1 MNRKST
7 FRQLIPAMLLFA
19 AMAIGSS
26 AMAQTFSIQT
36 SHDGNTKIT
45 TFTIT
50 RTGSSLPA
58 QTINFRTVNLSAY
71 AGEHYKARIGTRTF
85 AANQTTDTVK
95 VREKAAA
102 DVALRYRYQGD
113 TYRNYRFEVLD
124 VNGFELA
131 HNDRTIT
138 YGNTYKHTNT
148 YVNSSITDLLYFNNG
163 SITSGE
169 GNKYLDVA
177 YDPSSNSSHVMSDGY
192 IKIDDG
198 YDYDDHTLCNISTS
212 SLYGN
217 YDGLRSYLSALG
229 YQMYAT
235 LYFTEKEEDDGY
247 QYIQILADNSSTKD
261 GKDPDGGVND
271 PSRSIYK
278 ACFELSKG
286 TGSNPGTVTTD
297 HYQVFPHR
305 YDCHSRSDCSQSAT
319 HTEFEYADSY
329 LYAQKYNQTST
340 FNAPNSG
347 SLVFLP
353 TVNTINVR
361 FDANGK
367 DDDTWYLKNLK
378 ARLAFV
384 DANKPTLLSNVAN
397 SIVVSNGPHIN
408 GNTFYIT
415 VSFNEI
421 VHISGAYK
429 KLYTTWGDVTYLSGD
444 YTNVITFKGTINA
457 SAGTT
462 LAITGMYN
470 CLFQDL
476 AGNYDAFNENSFNK
490 TFTGVTCTATY
501 TLAATNTSFAGLANE
516 YVVNTT
522 AIEPHPTVYFY
533 KGEMNNY
540 NRVKLT
546 ETTNYTLSWA
556 NNTAAGNGTVTTT
569 GAGSYTG
576 AVSTTFPIRWSSY
589 TFQFHG
595 NGSIGIPTTG
605 SMNDQVFDYGVAQ
618 NLTANAF
625 SREGFTFAGWNTQP
639 DGSGQSYSD
648 GQEIIGLTTEDGAVI
663 DLYAQWTIIPWTGS
677 GDSEEDPYVIMYPSQ
692 LDLLASNV
700 NGGNE
705 YNNKFFKLGAD
716 ITYSYEGLGAN
727 ESNYT
732 TIGTGSYAFHG
743 TFDGNNKTISGIRIY
758 TTYDN
763 QGVFRYIGSN
773 GTVKNVIL
781 ANSILKGNANVGGIA
796 GRNNGILTNCRIE
809 GSVEILPINLN
820 NSHYHGGITGENIGT
835 VSGCISAAIVDRDGM
850 PNVHYYG
857 GIVGENSSTGT
868 VKDCLYTG
876 STVDANNYYGAIAG
890 INKGILTNNY
900 YTTEGIWGVGVGQT
914 NPSGNDCDGA
924 RRARVITLDEN
935 IVLVG
940 DQTAYSLSGL
950 TAIGNTALSYND
962 GNTTTLYSGA
972 TQNVK
977 LRYIG
982 VPALGYGCTGYTAT
996 NNATVNGN
1004 TLTMPDNNVSV
1015 SAIVSDVWGVT
1026 NTPAADG
1033 TEAHPYIITNT
1044 TGLDL
1049 LAKNV
1054 NGIDGYTSNS
1064 FNGTHFK
1071 LGADITYSYEG
1082 LGANESNYTAI
1093 GLNKYF
1099 CGNFDGNNKTI
1110 SGIRIHTDTRYQGIF
1125 GEVSHGTVKNV
1136 ILANSIIVGAQNVG
1150 GIIGETNHC
1159 TVTNCRVENDVTI
1172 RLCKN
1177 GVSYHGGIVGQ
1188 QSYGTISGCVCAAT
1202 LTDGI
1207 GSNFGGIAGNTYQ
1220 GTIKDC
1226 IFIGTIYNGGG
1237 RGSIVG
1243 TNNGGMLTNNYYT
1256 SSIGGVNQSDCNG
1269 ARRARVI
1276 TLGENIALAGNQTV
1290 YSLSGLTA
1298 YGTTAL
1304 SYNNGTTTTI
1314 YSGATQNVAL
1324 SYTGTI
1330 NTGYNLS
1337 YTYDDGS
1344 VHAISGNI
1352 LEMPASDVTVS
1363 SVFTDVWGV
1372 TNTPPADGSSS
1383 NPYMI
1388 TSTAGLDLLAKNVNG
1403 THGYTANDFNNK
1415 HFKLGDDIEY
1425 SYEGLGEN
1433 ESNYTAIGYYEGG
1446 NDKYFRG
1453 TFDGDNKTIS
1463 GIRIYT
1469 ITDCQGIFGYVNSG
1483 NVKNVVLSNSI
1494 ITGGAKVGGIIGFSF
1509 GGTVTNCRVESSVT
1523 INAVNDAQ
1531 FYHGGIVGQK
1541 AIGTI
1546 SGCISAATVSDNG
1559 KSSCRYYGGIVGSN
1573 QGNLKDCLYTG
1584 STVTASSYYGS
1595 IAGDNSS
1602 GYTFANNYYTAIDLG
1617 GVQGS
1622 DCDGARRARVITFGE
1637 NLVLEG
1643 NQTAYN
1649 VSGLTAMGTTVLSYN
1664 DGNATTIY
1672 SGETQTVSF
1681 TYTGTVPEGYLLT
1694 VKYNDGSDHFLTPT
1708 AGVYSFTM
1716 PEANV
1721 SVSYS
1726 FTPDIATYW
1735 HADADHDGTS
1745 EARAYIITTTIGLN
1759 MLAREVNTHYGY
1771 GGYFKLGADI
1781 EYDPNDLDANG
1792 ENYTAIGCS
1801 YNSSTRAF
1809 EGTFD
1814 GCGHTVSGIR
1824 INRTGDHYETDCH
1837 QGLFGYVYDCTIK
1850 NVTLSDADITGHEAV
1865 GGIVGICSNSIIENC
1880 HVTSNVALHAVQN
1893 GASGFG
1899 GIVGLFLYSQ
1909 NQLYRIDGCTSA
1921 VTLTVA
1927 DGLTGCMDFGGIA
1940 GSIDVSMQNCR
1951 VIGATIPTL
1960 HHTDQYYD
1968 VDVSGAIAGRC
1979 NNNLSY
1985 NYYNGVTIG
1994 GATTGIGVGYDGNSY
2009 PRHDITEND
2018 GAVNGYAITIGEHI
2032 TATSDAG
2039 LTYSGS
2045 GYCAVGATITLSAEG
2060 YDAVFTV
2067 KNAQDDD
2074 VPLTGGDTFVMPASD
2089 VTVTATLTVTPMAGS
2104 GTEDDPYII
2113 LYRTQMHRLVGTH
2126 IQSGTYYKLGRDIT
2140 YSYEGLGE
2148 TDSNYSPI
2156 TVNTGGHFDGDGHII
2171 RGIRIYTDN
2180 NYIGLFDINRG
2191 TVKNVT
2197 LSDAVITGRD
2207 YVGGIVGS
2215 SESNSVIENCH
2226 VTSTVKIKA
2235 VEAGSD
2241 YFGGIAGIID
2251 NAVVDNCTSA
2261 VSITADGY
2269 QGCTCFGGI
2278 VGYNGC
2284 GTVYGCIAI
2293 WVAINGSESSD
2304 NFGGIVGKNY
2314 NYQCASVPII
2324 ENCIAINCA
2333 INGDGSYSGVI
2344 TGDREALLSHN
2355 YYRECIVNGHN
2366 EYIGTNEGD
2375 INNMSYSSVDYID
2388 CAVPFNGHYLNA
2400 FSVLWNNGTGTEEQP
2415 YIIRNCA
2422 QLDAVA
2428 QLAHSLNTY
2437 FPGTY
2442 YLELGTDIRYDNMCT
2457 NNYTPIGDDNMSS
2470 FRGVFDGK
2478 GHVISGIRKNTP
2490 SYNPEQ
2496 YGLFEYLYGTVKN
2509 VILEDVQF
2517 KINENYVGCVV
2528 GFNNGRVE
2536 NCLVIDCAING
2547 DTPHF
2552 IVGYNSGSG
2561 DIINSYYYNCTN
2573 DVGANQSD
2581 CCAVRGDATTNVGS
2595 DDNEHC
2601 IVYNNVVYAPY
2612 DETIDINLSYNGEVP
2627 TGYAPVFV
2635 PKDNYNT
2642 ALSGTSNPY
2651 TLSLNYTDVTIAA
2664 LLGKADVHYL
2674 DEDGVEQICPAA
2686 LEIVSDNGDSN
2697 VHYYGGWYVVNGYTQ
2712 VSHDIEFH
2720 GNAHLIISDGACIS
2734 ANGIISPNSL
2744 TIYEQSDNYNIRG
2757 VCEAP
2762 LNSTDITI
2770 NGCVIYRSIAAFLG
2784 DLVINSGIVMSN
2796 SISAQ
2801 NITLG
2806 WRSTNDL
2813 ITVNSYS
2820 YTGTL
2825 QIKEGQ
2831 IFSNGPKLVFGTIT
2845 DLNDVQNHPLVPFP
2859 KNVAYIDKDG
2869 ETQYCTDFTV
2879 IESGTS
2885 QLYDSNLGGRWYI
2898 VYHNTQLDEIAFDGG
2913 DIHIILMDGSSLNLN
2928 MNYHPNSTY
2937 THGLTVNDGTLYIYG
2952 QTNGTGCIY
2961 GQRITN
2967 NHDINV
2973 YGGRLNV
2980 AQTMRASSQNI
2991 TFKSGVMNIGSV
3003 TARTVFLGWL
3013 RDTDRVTVDDYSVD
3027 YMYITN
3033 GKAFHDDDDHY
3044 YYGTLTRQQIED
3056 IEGKTLIPFTDYD
3069 QHFAITYHANG
3080 GTLPSGYPTY
3090 YTFNT
3095 TVELPVPTRE
3105 GYAFIGWFDND
3116 LFDGTGLVEI
3126 VAGSSAGDINL
3137 YALWGPESTK
3147 VRYVDENFNTIIT
3160 TAKVL
3165 YGGVNGTYPGGVYTI
3180 LDYRVIYKNLSFT
3193 GNTTLILP
3201 DSKIFGVADVNNI
3214 GNSGEVLSVDGDLT
3228 IYGQEDGH
3236 GYMAAVDV
3244 VTTGDVIINGGA
3256 IEVLSS
3262 INANNGNGTISL
3274 NWTGL
3279 DNEITVHDY
3288 NGHVIAERQFVIDKY
3303 VNSSSIVY
3311 TGTVAGDII
3320 SDRTLHPYNTT
3331 MAVSYLDENNEIHDV
3346 NATVLWGDET
3356 NLGGGVYSFMN
3367 DVTFDHG
3374 ISFDHDATII
3384 IPDGVKVTFNNY
3396 NGTAITVGGKLSV
3409 YGQLDQNGQFTIH
3422 SNTCCIDATGD
3433 VTLCNMVIGM
3443 VCNSTAIHSQGN
3455 VLIVGYSII
3464 NGISANNITLGYH
3477 LRQGSINSTT
3487 YTGTVKIR
3495 DGQSFY
3501 YTDGENEYTVS
3512 GTLSAEEVAA
3522 ISNRFIYPDCDPVSI
3537 DVEGYGDGDGKWMFI
3552 ASPVAG
3558 SILAEDVNGLI
3569 GHQIWYDQYDFDLYR
3584 LNPSTAM
3591 WENFHQHDSNLNP
3604 FVFENGKGY
3613 LYANMN
3619 NATLDFYGAYNMR
3632 NTQDVALEQG
3642 WNLVGNPFTT
3652 PAYINRS
3659 YYKMNAEGTDI
3670 EAVNDFSNNS
3680 IPACIGVVVRATGDN
3695 ETVTFTKAV
3704 PSAQA
3709 HDNGSL
3715 QMTLTKSGM
3724 RGEEMHD
3731 KAIVSFNAGTE
3742 LGKYIFNEGHAK
3754 LYIPQAGAD
3763 YAIAYSDRRG
3773 EMPLNFKAKEL
3784 GTYTIT
3790 LETDER
3796 ASLQG
3801 VHLIDILAC
3810 EDIDLSENPTYTFIG
3825 SPADRQARFIIR
3837 FNGSDNSGNSNFAY
3851 QNGDNLVI
3859 TGEGT
3864 LQVFDV
3870 MGRMV
3875 MSQRV
3880 NGVQT
3885 IEKPSQTGVY
3895 ILKLKG
3901 KTQKIV
3907 VR

>member
-1 MNRKST
+1 MTKINQ
-7 FRQLIPAMLLFA
+7 FRQVFA
-19 AMAIGSS
+19 ALMFILALAIGQNAWAQVSFDIQASYNSS
-26 AMAQTFSIQT
+26 
-36 SHDGNTKIT
+36 TKKT

-50 RTGSSLPA
+50 RSGSSLPS
-58 QTINFRTVNLSAY
+58 QTIKFRTVNLSAY
-71 AGEHYKARIGTRTF
+71 AGQHYTAVNGDFTF
-85 AANQTTDTVK
+85 AANATSTTVEVSEGMASTDAYKYQTSTE
-95 VREKAAA
+95 RS
-102 DVALRYRYQGD
+102 
-113 TYRNYRFEVLD
+113 YRFEVLD
-124 VNGFELA
+124 VNGFQLA
-131 HNDRTIT
+131 YYDRTMT
-138 YGNTYKHTNT
+138 YGLTQFSNAK
-148 YVNSSITDLLYFNNG
+148 VSKEITDLVYFNG
-163 SITSGE
+163 TSYASGL
-169 GNKYLDVA
+169 NSSKYLDVSFTP
-177 YDPSSNSSHVMSDGY
+177 PSGWVETSGTLSGY
-192 IKIDDG
+192 VLIDDS
-198 YDYDDHTLCNISTS
+198 YDYANKPAQVSTS
-212 SLYGN
+212 SLINSTGATA
-217 YDGLRSYLSALG
+217 SYLKSIG
-229 YQMYAT
+229 YEIYAT
-235 LYFTEKEEDDGY
+235 VCFTEKERDDGY
-247 QYIQILADNSSTKD
+247 QYVQIVAGDASHAYDGADPNKGVNNPDNSVYKVCYELAD
-261 GKDPDGGVND
+261 
-271 PSRSIYK
+271 
-278 ACFELSKG
+278 
-286 TGSNPGTVTTD
+286 GSNSEGKTF
-297 HYQVFPHR
+297 FPHR
-305 YDCHSRSDCSQSAT
+305 YNCTTRTTPTGCDQSSSY
-319 HTEFEYADSY
+319 TEFY
-329 LYAQKYNQTST
+329 LASGRLWQQKYRTG
-340 FNAPNSG
+340 FDAANSG
-347 SLVFLP
+347 SIR
-353 TVNTINVR
+353 VNPDVSNITTR
-361 FDANGK
+361 FDAGGDN
-367 DDDTWYLKNLK
+367 DDTWGYKDF
-378 ARLAFV
+378 FV
-384 DANKPTLLSNVAN
+384 RMALCDATKPKLLDN
-397 SIVVSNGPHIN
+397 STAGISVSAGPYVN
-408 GNTFYIT
+408 GNTFYISVPFT
-415 VSFNEI
+415 EI

-429 KLYTTWGDVTYLSGD
+429 KLNTTWGDVEYVAGD
-444 YTNVITFKGTINA
+444 YTNVITYKGTINA

-462 LAITGMYN
+462 LAITGIEN
-470 CLFQDL
+470 SLFNDL
-476 AGNYDAFNENSFNK
+476 SLNYYQGNNSSFNK

-516 YVVNTT
+516 YVVSNT
-522 AIEPHPTVYFY
+522 AIEPHPTLYFY
-533 KGEMNNY
+533 KGVMNNY
-540 NRVKLT
+540 NRVQLT
-546 ETTNYTLSWA
+546 ETTNYTLAWA
-556 NNTAAGNGTVTTT
+556 NNTAAGTGTVTAT
-569 GAGSYTG
+569 GAGSYNG
-576 AVSTTFPIRWSSY
+576 SVSTTFPIRWSTY
-589 TFQFHG
+589 TFHFHG

-605 SMNDQVFDYGVAQ
+605 SMSNQVFEYGVAQ

-663 DLYAQWTIIPWTGS
+663 DLYAQWDVIPWTGS
-677 GDSEEDPYVIMYPSQ
+677 GDSEEDPYVIIYPSQ
-692 LDLLASNV
+692 FDLLASNV
-700 NGGNE
+700 SGGNTYE
-705 YNNKFFKLGAD
+705 GKYFKLGDD
-716 ITYSYEGLGAN
+716 ITYNYEGLGAN

-732 TIGTGSYAFHG
+732 PIGTGGYAFHG

-773 GTVKNVIL
+773 GTVKNVVL
-781 ANSILKGNANVGGIA
+781 ANSIFKAKVYVGGIA
-796 GRNNGILTNCRIE
+796 SRNAGILTNCRVE
-809 GSVEILPINLN
+809 GTVEILPIDGL
-820 NSHYHGGITGENIGT
+820 SLYHGGIAGENSGT
-835 VSGCISAAIVDRDGM
+835 VSGCISAAVVVKNGM

-876 STVDANNYYGAIAG
+876 STVDANDYYGAIAG

-940 DQTAYSLSGL
+940 GQTEYSLSGL
-950 TAIGNTALSYND
+950 TAIGTKALSYND
-962 GNTTTLYSGA
+962 GTTTTLYSGA

-977 LRYIG
+977 LRYNG
-982 VPALGYGCTGYTAT
+982 VLDLGYGCTGFTAT

-1015 SAIVSDVWGVT
+1015 SAIISDVWGVT

-1033 TEAHPYIITNT
+1033 TEAHPYVITNT

-1054 NGIDGYTSNS
+1054 NGTDGYTANN
-1064 FNGTHFK
+1064 FYNKHFK
-1071 LGADITYSYEG
+1071 LGDDITYSYEG
-1082 LGANESNYTAI
+1082 LGENESNYTAI
-1093 GLNKYF
+1093 GNSSYIF
-1099 CGNFDGNNKTI
+1099 SGIFDGNNKTI
-1110 SGIRIHTDTRYQGIF
+1110 SGIRIYTTSDNQGLF
-1125 GEVSHGTVKNV
+1125 GKVNNCTIKNV
-1136 ILANSIIVGAQNVG
+1136 ILANSIITGKLMVGSVVG
-1150 GIIGETNHC
+1150 ESHSSS
-1159 TVTNCRVENDVTI
+1159 VTNCYVNSDVTI
-1172 RLCKN
+1172 KAGKN
-1177 GVSYHGGIVGQ
+1177 NSASYGGIVGYL
-1188 QSYGTISGCVCAAT
+1188 SSSTISGCISAAEVTDNGYSSCHTYGGIVGLVSWNSGSTVKDCLYIGTTVTASNHVGAIVGRIDNNNHT
-1202 LTDGI
+1202 LT
-1207 GSNFGGIAGNTYQ
+1207 
-1220 GTIKDC
+1220 
-1226 IFIGTIYNGGG
+1226 
-1237 RGSIVG
+1237 
-1243 TNNGGMLTNNYYT
+1243 LTNNYYT
-1256 SSIGGVNQSDCNG
+1256 SDDFGGVSGNDIDG

-1276 TLGENIALAGNQTV
+1276 TLDEDIALAGDQTA

-1304 SYNNGTTTTI
+1304 SYNNGSTIAI

-1330 NTGYNLS
+1330 NTGYNLAYS
-1337 YTYDDGS
+1337 YDDGS
-1344 VHAISGNI
+1344 IHAISDNSF
-1352 LEMPASDVTVS
+1352 EMPASDVTVS
-1363 SVFTDVWGV
+1363 ATLTDVWGI
-1372 TNTPPADGSSS
+1372 ADGANGSEEH
-1383 NPYMI
+1383 PYNI
-1388 TSTAGLDLLAKNVNG
+1388 TTTTGLDLLAKNVNG
-1403 THGYTANDFNNK
+1403 TDSYTANSFQNK
-1415 HFKLGDDIEY
+1415 FFKLGDDITY
-1425 SYEGLGEN
+1425 STTGLGEN
-1433 ESNYTAIGYYEGG
+1433 ESNYTPIGGCYINYSYKTFCG
-1446 NDKYFRG
+1446 N
-1453 TFDGDNKTIS
+1453 FDGNNKTIS
-1463 GIRIYT
+1463 GIRIH
-1469 ITDCQGIFGYVNSG
+1469 TDNSCQGLFGDVINAT
-1483 NVKNVVLSNSI
+1483 VKNVILANSI
-1494 ITGGAKVGGIIGFSF
+1494 IVGGYYVGGIVGENDNS
-1509 GGTVTNCRVESSVT
+1509 TVINCRVENDVTIGLSQNSVT
-1523 INAVNDAQ
+1523 D
-1531 FYHGGIVGQK
+1531 HGGVVGHHTS
-1541 AIGTI
+1541 GTI
-1546 SGCISAATVSDNG
+1546 SGCVSAATITNG
-1559 KSSCRYYGGIVGSN
+1559 DATCLGGIVGSCN
-1573 QGNLKDCLYTG
+1573 DGTIKDCIFIGTI
-1584 STVTASSYYGS
+1584 SSGERRGS
-1595 IAGDNSS
+1595 IAGFNNFV
-1602 GYTFANNYYTAIDLG
+1602 TLTNNYYTSDGPG
-1617 GVQGS
+1617 GMNGS
-1622 DCDGARRARVITFGE
+1622 DSDGARRARVITLGE
-1637 NLVLEG
+1637 DLALEG
-1643 NQTAYN
+1643 DQTAYN
-1649 VSGLTAMGTTVLSYN
+1649 VSGLTAFGTTALSYN
-1664 DGNATTIY
+1664 NGNATTIY
-1672 SGETQTVSF
+1672 SGATQPVPF
-1681 TYTGTVPEGYLLT
+1681 TYTSTVPEGYLLT
-1694 VKYNDGSDHFLTPT
+1694 VKYNDGSDHVLTPT

-1716 PEANV
+1716 PAANV

-1771 GGYFKLGADI
+1771 DGYFKLGNDI

-1792 ENYTAIGCS
+1792 ENYTAIGCT
-1801 YNSSTRAF
+1801 YNSNNIAF
-1809 EGTFD
+1809 GGTFD

-1824 INRTGDHYETDCH
+1824 INKTGDNHETDCD
-1837 QGLFGYVYDCTIK
+1837 QGLFGNVYECTIK
-1850 NVTLSDADITGHEAV
+1850 NVTLSNADITGYVNV
-1865 GGIVGICSNSIIENC
+1865 GGIVGVCSHSIVENC
-1880 HVTSNVALHAVQN
+1880 HVTSSVALHAVQN
-1893 GASGFG
+1893 GADSFG
-1899 GIVGLFLYSQ
+1899 GIVGLYLISP
-1909 NQLYRIDGCTSA
+1909 NELCRIDGCTSA

-1927 DGLTGCMDFGGIA
+1927 DGLTGCSHFGGIA
-1940 GSIDVSMQNCR
+1940 GNMGGPMLNCR
-1951 VIGATIPTL
+1951 VIGATIPSL
-1960 HHTDQYYD
+1960 HITDQYND
-1968 VDVSGAIAGRC
+1968 FDASGAIAGC
-1979 NNNLSY
+1979 YDNTLSH

-1994 GATTGIGVGYDGNSY
+1994 GVTTGIGIGYEGNSY
-2009 PRHDITEND
+2009 TRHDITEND
-2018 GAVNGYAITIGEHI
+2018 GAVNGYALTIGEHI

-2039 LTYSGS
+2039 LTYNGS
-2045 GYCAVGATITLSAEG
+2045 SYCPVGATITLSAEG
-2060 YDAVFTV
+2060 YDAVYTV

-2074 VPLTGGDTFVMPASD
+2074 VPLTGGDTFVMPESD
-2089 VTVTATLTVTPMAGS
+2089 VTVTAILTVTPMAGS
-2104 GTEDDPYII
+2104 GTENDPYII
-2113 LYRTQMHRLVGTH
+2113 LYRTQMHQLVGTQ

-2140 YSYEGLGE
+2140 YSYEGFGE

-2180 NYIGLFDINRG
+2180 NYVGLFDINRG
-2191 TVKNVT
+2191 IVKNVT
-2197 LSDAVITGRD
+2197 LSDAVITGKD

-2241 YFGGIAGIID
+2241 YLGGIAGIID

-2284 GTVYGCIAI
+2284 GTVNGCIAI
-2293 WVAINGSESSD
+2293 GVAINGSESSD

-2314 NYQCASVPII
+2314 NHQCASVPII

-2333 INGDGSYSGVI
+2333 INDDGTYSGVI

-2400 FSVLWNNGTGTEEQP
+2400 FSVLWNFGEGTLEYP
-2415 YIIRNCA
+2415 YVITNCA

-2428 QLAHSLNTY
+2428 QLANSLNTY

-2442 YLELGTDIRYDNMCT
+2442 YLELGADIRYDNMST
-2457 NNYTPIGDDNMSS
+2457 NNYTPIGDDSMSS

-2573 DVGANQSD
+2573 DESANQSD

-2601 IVYNNVVYAPY
+2601 IVYNNVVYAPSNASVNL
-2612 DETIDINLSYNGEVP
+2612 NLSYNGEVP
-2627 TGYAPVFV
+2627 AGYAPYFF
-2635 PKDNYNT
+2635 PKDDDT
-2642 ALSGTSNPY
+2642 AVLSGTSNPY
-2651 TLSLNYTDVTIAA
+2651 TLTIEDTDVIITAI
-2664 LLGKADVHYL
+2664 LIDVSYI
-2674 DEDGVEQICPAA
+2674 DE
-2686 LEIVSDNGDSN
+2686 NGD
-2697 VHYYGGWYVVNGYTQ
+2697 
-2712 VSHDIEFH
+2712 
-2720 GNAHLIISDGACIS
+2720 
-2734 ANGIISPNSL
+2734 
-2744 TIYEQSDNYNIRG
+2744 
-2757 VCEAP
+2757 
-2762 LNSTDITI
+2762 
-2770 NGCVIYRSIAAFLG
+2770 
-2784 DLVINSGIVMSN
+2784 
-2796 SISAQ
+2796 
-2801 NITLG
+2801 
-2806 WRSTNDL
+2806 
-2813 ITVNSYS
+2813 
-2820 YTGTL
+2820 
-2825 QIKEGQ
+2825 
-2831 IFSNGPKLVFGTIT
+2831 
-2845 DLNDVQNHPLVPFP
+2845 
-2859 KNVAYIDKDG
+2859 
-2869 ETQYCTDFTV
+2869 TQYCTEFTV
-2879 IESGTS
+2879 IDGKTQSYPT
-2885 QLYDSNLGGRWYI
+2885 NLGGRWYI
-2898 VYHNTQLDEIAFDGG
+2898 VYNSVELNEIAFDNG

-2928 MNYHPNSTY
+2928 MNYQPNSQY
-2937 THGLTVNDGTLYIYG
+2937 THSLTVNDGTLYIYG

-3044 YYGTLTRQQIED
+3044 YYGTLNRQQIED

-3090 YTFNT
+3090 YTFGT

-3116 LFDGTGLVEI
+3116 LFDGTSLVEI
-3126 VAGSSAGDINL
+3126 VAGSTAGDIDL
-3137 YALWGPESTK
+3137 YALWGPEYTK

-3288 NGHVIAERQFVIDKY
+3288 NGHVIAERQFVIDQY

-3311 TGTVAGDII
+3311 TGTVDIDAI

-3331 MAVSYLDENNEIHDV
+3331 MAVSYLDENNEIHAV

-3384 IPDGVKVTFNNY
+3384 IPDGIDVNFRTANSGMITGTGINVTGN
-3396 NGTAITVGGKLSV
+3396 LSV

-3464 NGISANNITLGYH
+3464 KGISANNITLGYH

-3501 YTDGENEYTVS
+3501 YTDGENEYTIS
-3512 GTLSAEEVAA
+3512 GTLSDEEVAA

-3537 DVEGYGDGDGKWMFI
+3537 DVEGYGSGDGKWMFI

-3558 SILAEDVNGLI
+3558 SILADDVNGLI

-3591 WENFHQHDSNLNP
+3591 WENFHMHDSNLNP
-3604 FVFENGKGY
+3604 FMFENGKGY

-3619 NATLDFYGAYNMR
+3619 DATLDFYGAYNMK

-3652 PAYINRS
+3652 SAYIDRS
-3659 YYKMNAEGTDI
+3659 YYKMNAAGTDI
-3670 EAVNDFSNNS
+3670 EVVENANHDNS
-3680 IPACIGVVVRATGDN
+3680 IPVCIGVVVRATGDN
-3695 ETVTFTKAV
+3695 EKVTFTKEA
-3704 PSAQA
+3704 PTQQA

-3715 QMTLTKSGM
+3715 QMTLKKSEM
-3724 RGEEMHD
+3724 RGDEMHD

-3754 LYIPQAGAD
+3754 LYIPQDGKD
-3763 YAIAYSDRRG
+3763 YAIAYSNRRG
-3773 EMPLNFKAKEL
+3773 EMPLHFKANET
-3784 GTYTIT
+3784 GVYTISFDGDM
-3790 LETDER
+3790 E
-3796 ASLQG
+3796 G
-3801 VHLIDILAC
+3801 VKVIDKVKEEI
-3810 EDIDLSENPTYTFIG
+3810 IDLGADNEYTFMG
-3825 SPADRQARFIIR
+3825 SPADRRDRFMLV
-3837 FNGSDNSGNSNFAY
+3837 FGTATGSGSDIFAY
-3851 QNGDNLVI
+3851 QDGTDIIVS
-3859 TGEGT
+3859 GEGQ

-3875 MSQRV
+3875 MTKYV
-3880 NGVQT
+3880 NGVET
-3885 IEKPSQTGVY
+3885 CHGASLQTGVY
-3895 ILKLKG
+3895 IFKLNEKS
-3901 KTQKIV
+3901 QKIV
-3907 VR
+3907 IR

>member
-1 MNRKST
+1 MTKINQ
-7 FRQLIPAMLLFA
+7 FRQVFA
-19 AMAIGSS
+19 ALMFILALAIGQNAWAQVSFDIQASYNSS
-26 AMAQTFSIQT
+26 
-36 SHDGNTKIT
+36 TKKT

-50 RTGSSLPA
+50 RSGSSLPS
-58 QTINFRTVNLSAY
+58 QTIKFRTVNLSAY
-71 AGEHYKARIGTRTF
+71 AGQHYTAVNGDFTF
-85 AANQTTDTVK
+85 AANATSTTVEVSEGMASTDAYKYQTNTE
-95 VREKAAA
+95 RS
-102 DVALRYRYQGD
+102 
-113 TYRNYRFEVLD
+113 YRFEVLD
-124 VNGFELA
+124 VNGFQLA
-131 HNDRTIT
+131 YYDRTMT
-138 YGNTYKHTNT
+138 YGLTQFSNAK
-148 YVNSSITDLLYFNNG
+148 VSKEITDLVYFNG
-163 SITSGE
+163 TSYASGL
-169 GNKYLDVA
+169 NSSKYLDVSFTP
-177 YDPSSNSSHVMSDGY
+177 PSGWVESNDDHNLKGY
-192 IKIDDG
+192 VLIDDS
-198 YDYDDHTLCNISTS
+198 YDYANKPAQVSTS
-212 SLYGN
+212 SLINSTGATA
-217 YDGLRSYLSALG
+217 SYLKSIG
-229 YQMYAT
+229 YEIYAT
-235 LYFTEKEEDDGY
+235 VCFTEKERDDGY
-247 QYIQILADNSSTKD
+247 QYVQIVAGDSSHSYDGADPNGQVNNPDNSVYKVCYELAD
-261 GKDPDGGVND
+261 
-271 PSRSIYK
+271 
-278 ACFELSKG
+278 
-286 TGSNPGTVTTD
+286 GSNSEGKTF
-297 HYQVFPHR
+297 FPHR
-305 YDCHSRSDCSQSAT
+305 YNCTTRTTPTGCDQSSSY
-319 HTEFEYADSY
+319 TEFY
-329 LYAQKYNQTST
+329 LASGRLWQQKYRTG
-340 FNAPNSG
+340 FDAANSG
-347 SLVFLP
+347 SIR
-353 TVNTINVR
+353 VNPDVSNITTR
-361 FDANGK
+361 FDAGGDN
-367 DDDTWYLKNLK
+367 DDTWGYKDL
-378 ARLAFV
+378 FV
-384 DANKPTLLSNVAN
+384 RMALCDATKPKLLNN
-397 SIVVSNGPHIN
+397 STDGIAVSAGPYVN
-408 GNTFYIT
+408 GNTFYISVPFT
-415 VSFNEI
+415 EI
-421 VHISGAYK
+421 VHISGSYK

-444 YTNVITFKGTINA
+444 YTNVITYKGTINA

-462 LAITGMYN
+462 LAITGIEN
-470 CLFQDL
+470 SLFNDL
-476 AGNYDAFNENSFNK
+476 AGNYDNFSSSSFNK

-516 YVVNTT
+516 YVVSNT

-533 KGEMNNY
+533 KGVMNNY
-540 NRVKLT
+540 NRVQLT
-546 ETTNYTLSWA
+546 ETTNYTLAWA
-556 NNTAAGNGTVTTT
+556 NNTTAGTGTVTAT
-569 GAGSYTG
+569 GTGSYTG
-576 AVSTTFPIRWSSY
+576 SVSTTFPIRWSTY
-589 TFQFHG
+589 TFHFHG

-605 SMNDQVFDYGVAQ
+605 SMSDQVFEYGVAQ

-648 GQEIIGLTTEDGAVI
+648 GQSIIGLTTEDGAII
-663 DLYAQWTIIPWTGS
+663 DLYAQWTTIPWTGS
-677 GDSEEDPYVIMYPSQ
+677 GDSEEDPYVIIYPSQ
-692 LDLLASNV
+692 FDLLASNV
-700 NGGNE
+700 SGGNTYE
-705 YNNKFFKLGAD
+705 GKYFKLGDD
-716 ITYSYEGLGAN
+716 ITYNYEGLGAN

-732 TIGTGSYAFHG
+732 PIGTGGYAFHG

-763 QGVFRYIGSN
+763 QGVFRCIGSN
-773 GTVKNVIL
+773 GTVKNVVL
-781 ANSILKGNANVGGIA
+781 ANSIFKAKVYVGGIA
-796 GRNNGILTNCRIE
+796 SRNAGILTNCRVE
-809 GSVEILPINLN
+809 GTVEILPIDGL
-820 NSHYHGGITGENIGT
+820 SLYHGGIAGENSGT
-835 VSGCISAAIVDRDGM
+835 VSGCISAAIVVKNGM

-857 GIVGENSSTGT
+857 GIVGENTSTGT

-876 STVDANNYYGAIAG
+876 STVDAHNYYGAIAG
-890 INKGILTNNY
+890 INEGILTNNY

-914 NPSGNDCDGA
+914 NPSGSDCDGA

-940 DQTAYSLSGL
+940 DQTEYGLSGL
-950 TAIGNTALSYND
+950 TAIGTTALSYND
-962 GNTTTLYSGA
+962 GNTTTIYSGA
-972 TQNVK
+972 TQNVT
-977 LRYIG
+977 LSYTGTIN
-982 VPALGYGCTGYTAT
+982 TGYNLVYTYNDGSAHAISG
-996 NNATVNGN
+996 NILEMPASDVTVSS
-1004 TLTMPDNNVSV
+1004 TFT
-1015 SAIVSDVWGVT
+1015 DVWGVT

-1033 TEAHPYIITNT
+1033 SQNHPYIISSTTGLDLLAKCVNGTDGYTANDFYNKHFKLGDDITYSTAGLGENESNYTAIGNNVSVTSFRGIFDGDGHTISGIRIYTTSDNQGLFGNVYNCTIKNVILANSIITGKHMVGSIVGESHYSSVTNCYVNSDVTIKAGKNNSASYGGIVGYLSSSTISGCISAAEVTDNGYSSCHTYGGIVGLVSWNSGSTVKDCLYIGTTVTASNHVGAIVGRIDNNNHTLTLTNNYYTSDDFGGVSGNDIDGARRARVITLDEDIALAGDQTAYSLSGLTAIGTTVLKYNDDSTITLYSGATQNVTLSYTGVPALGYGCTGFTATNNATVDGNILTMPDNDVSVSALVSDMWGLTNTPAADGTEEHPYIITNT

-1054 NGIDGYTSNS
+1054 NGIDGYTANNFSNT
-1064 FNGTHFK
+1064 FFK
-1071 LGADITYSYEG
+1071 LGADIT
-1082 LGANESNYTAI
+1082 
-1093 GLNKYF
+1093 
-1099 CGNFDGNNKTI
+1099 
-1110 SGIRIHTDTRYQGIF
+1110 
-1125 GEVSHGTVKNV
+1125 
-1136 ILANSIIVGAQNVG
+1136 
-1150 GIIGETNHC
+1150 
-1159 TVTNCRVENDVTI
+1159 
-1172 RLCKN
+1172 
-1177 GVSYHGGIVGQ
+1177 
-1188 QSYGTISGCVCAAT
+1188 
-1202 LTDGI
+1202 
-1207 GSNFGGIAGNTYQ
+1207 
-1220 GTIKDC
+1220 
-1226 IFIGTIYNGGG
+1226 
-1237 RGSIVG
+1237 
-1243 TNNGGMLTNNYYT
+1243 
-1256 SSIGGVNQSDCNG
+1256 
-1269 ARRARVI
+1269 
-1276 TLGENIALAGNQTV
+1276 
-1290 YSLSGLTA
+1290 
-1298 YGTTAL
+1298 
-1304 SYNNGTTTTI
+1304 
-1314 YSGATQNVAL
+1314 
-1324 SYTGTI
+1324 
-1330 NTGYNLS
+1330 
-1337 YTYDDGS
+1337 
-1344 VHAISGNI
+1344 
-1352 LEMPASDVTVS
+1352 
-1363 SVFTDVWGV
+1363 
-1372 TNTPPADGSSS
+1372 
-1383 NPYMI
+1383 
-1388 TSTAGLDLLAKNVNG
+1388 
-1403 THGYTANDFNNK
+1403 
-1415 HFKLGDDIEY
+1415 Y

-1433 ESNYTAIGYYEGG
+1433 ESNYTAIGCFSDQEGY
-1446 NDKYFRG
+1446 KPFAG
-1453 TFDGDNKTIS
+1453 TFNGCGFTVS
-1463 GIRIYT
+1463 GIRIR
-1469 ITDCQGIFGYVNSG
+1469 QGNEENQGLFGVLTG
-1483 NVKNVVLSNSI
+1483 AVKNVTLTDAH
-1494 ITGGAKVGGIIGFSF
+1494 ITGKYS
-1509 GGTVTNCRVESSVT
+1509 T
-1523 INAVNDAQ
+1523 
-1531 FYHGGIVGQK
+1531 GGIVGFSYQYSINHVIENCHVTSSVTLHSEVNN
-1541 AIGTI
+1541 ASNFGGIAGEFLDGTI
-1546 SGCISAATVSDNG
+1546 SGCSSAVNITMADGITGFSD
-1559 KSSCRYYGGIVGSN
+1559 CGGIVGDFFGIMQNCLVIGANIPDLPQGSN
-1573 QGNLKDCLYTG
+1573 DCTGAIIGSFNGDSCYTI
-1584 STVTASSYYGS
+1584 SH
-1595 IAGDNSS
+1595 
-1602 GYTFANNYYTAIDLG
+1602 NYYHDVTIDAATTGIGIGYNSYSATTTHHDIIDDYGAVPAYTLTLG
-1617 GVQGS
+1617 DDISATSTDAVNHNS
-1622 DCDGARRARVITFGE
+1622 INYYPA
-1637 NLVLEG
+1637 
-1643 NQTAYN
+1643 
-1649 VSGLTAMGTTVLSYN
+1649 GTTVTLSY
-1664 DGNATTIY
+1664 
-1672 SGETQTVSF
+1672 S
-1681 TYTGTVPEGYLLT
+1681 GTVPEGYMVT
-1694 VKYNDGSDHFLTPT
+1694 YSYDDGSSHAIT
-1708 AGVYSFTM
+1708 GNSFEM
-1716 PEANV
+1716 PATNATV
-1721 SVSYS
+1721 SASIN
-1726 FTPDIATYW
+1726 PDIATYW

-1771 GGYFKLGADI
+1771 DGYFKLGNDI

-1792 ENYTAIGCS
+1792 ENYTAIGCT
-1801 YNSSTRAF
+1801 YNSNNIAF
-1809 EGTFD
+1809 GGTFD

-1824 INRTGDHYETDCH
+1824 INKTGGNYETDCD
-1837 QGLFGYVYDCTIK
+1837 QGLFGTVYDGTIK
-1850 NVTLSDADITGHEAV
+1850 NVTLSDADITGYKAV
-1865 GGIVGICSNSIIENC
+1865 GGIVGECSHSIVENC
-1880 HVTSNVALHAVQN
+1880 HVTSSVALHAVQN
-1893 GASGFG
+1893 GASSFG
-1899 GIVGLFLYSQ
+1899 GIVGLYLISP
-1909 NQLYRIDGCTSA
+1909 NELCRIDGCTSA

-1927 DGLTGCMDFGGIA
+1927 DGLTGCYHFGGIA
-1940 GSIDVSMQNCR
+1940 GDMGGSMQNCR
-1951 VIGATIPTL
+1951 VVGATIPTL
-1960 HHTDQYYD
+1960 HFTDQYND
-1968 VDVSGAIAGRC
+1968 FDASGAIAGRYD
-1979 NNNLSY
+1979 NTLSH

-2045 GYCAVGATITLSAEG
+2045 GYCPVGATITLSAEG
-2060 YDAVFTV
+2060 YDAVYTV

-2074 VPLTGGDTFVMPASD
+2074 VPLTGGDTFVMPESD
-2089 VTVTATLTVTPMAGS
+2089 VTVTAILTVTPMAGS

-2113 LYRTQMHRLVGTH
+2113 LYRTQMHQLVGTH

-2140 YSYEGLGE
+2140 YSYEGFGE

-2180 NYIGLFDINRG
+2180 NYVGLFDINRG

-2197 LSDAVITGRD
+2197 LSDAVITGKD

-2235 VEAGSD
+2235 VKAGSD
-2241 YFGGIAGIID
+2241 YLGGIAGIID

-2284 GTVYGCIAI
+2284 GTVNGCIAI

-2314 NYQCASVPII
+2314 NHQCASVPII

-2388 CAVPFNGHYLNA
+2388 CAVPFAGHYLNA
-2400 FSVLWNNGTGTEEQP
+2400 FSFLWNFGEGTLEHP
-2415 YIIRNCA
+2415 YVITNCA

-2470 FRGVFDGK
+2470 FRGVFDGN
-2478 GHVISGIRKNTP
+2478 GHVISGIRIISPAYTD
-2490 SYNPEQ
+2490 YY
-2496 YGLFEYLYGTVKN
+2496 YGLFGLLNGTVKN
-2509 VILEDVQF
+2509 VIIEDAQF
-2517 KINENYVGCVV
+2517 QLDNYAYVGCAV
-2528 GFNNGRVE
+2528 GYNNGRVE

-2547 DTPHF
+2547 DSPHF
-2552 IVGYNSGSG
+2552 IVGNNLSSGY
-2561 DIINSYYYNCTN
+2561 IINSYYYNCTN

-2612 DETIDINLSYNGEVP
+2612 DESIDINLSYNGEVP
-2627 TGYAPVFV
+2627 AGYAPYFF
-2635 PKDNYNT
+2635 PKDDDT
-2642 ALSGTSNPY
+2642 AVLSGTSNPY
-2651 TLSLNYTDVTIAA
+2651 TLTIEDTDVIITAI
-2664 LLGKADVHYL
+2664 LIDVSYI
-2674 DEDGVEQICPAA
+2674 DE
-2686 LEIVSDNGDSN
+2686 NGD
-2697 VHYYGGWYVVNGYTQ
+2697 
-2712 VSHDIEFH
+2712 
-2720 GNAHLIISDGACIS
+2720 
-2734 ANGIISPNSL
+2734 
-2744 TIYEQSDNYNIRG
+2744 
-2757 VCEAP
+2757 
-2762 LNSTDITI
+2762 
-2770 NGCVIYRSIAAFLG
+2770 
-2784 DLVINSGIVMSN
+2784 
-2796 SISAQ
+2796 
-2801 NITLG
+2801 
-2806 WRSTNDL
+2806 
-2813 ITVNSYS
+2813 
-2820 YTGTL
+2820 
-2825 QIKEGQ
+2825 
-2831 IFSNGPKLVFGTIT
+2831 
-2845 DLNDVQNHPLVPFP
+2845 
-2859 KNVAYIDKDG
+2859 
-2869 ETQYCTDFTV
+2869 TQYCTEFTV
-2879 IESGTS
+2879 IDGKTQSYPT
-2885 QLYDSNLGGRWYI
+2885 NLGGRWYI
-2898 VYHNTQLDEIAFDGG
+2898 VYNSVELNEIAFDNG

-2928 MNYHPNSTY
+2928 KNYQPNSQY
-2937 THGLTVNDGTLYIYG
+2937 THSLTVNDGTLYIYG
-2952 QTNGTGCIY
+2952 QTNGIGCIY

-3044 YYGTLTRQQIED
+3044 YYGTLNRQQIED

-3090 YTFNT
+3090 YTFGT

-3116 LFDGTGLVEI
+3116 LFDGNGLVEI
-3126 VAGSSAGDINL
+3126 VAGSSAGDIDL
-3137 YALWGPESTK
+3137 YALWGPEYTK

-3279 DNEITVHDY
+3279 DNAITVHDY
-3288 NGHVIAERQFVIDKY
+3288 NGDVIAERQFVIDKY
-3303 VNSSSIVY
+3303 ANSSSIVY
-3311 TGTVAGDII
+3311 TGTVDIDAI

-3384 IPDGVKVTFNNY
+3384 IPDGIDVNFRTANSGMITGTGINVTGN
-3396 NGTAITVGGKLSV
+3396 LSV

-3433 VTLCNMVIGM
+3433 ITLCNMVIGM

-3512 GTLSAEEVAA
+3512 GTLSDEEVAA
-3522 ISNRFIYPDCDPVSI
+3522 ISNKYIYPDCDPVSI

-3558 SILAEDVNGLI
+3558 SILPDDVNGLI
-3569 GHQIWYDQYDFDLYR
+3569 GHQIWYDQYDYDLYR

-3591 WENFHQHDSNLNP
+3591 WENFHMHDSNLNP

-3619 NATLDFYGAYNMR
+3619 DATLNFYGAYNMK

-3659 YYKMNAEGTDI
+3659 YYKMNAVGTDI
-3670 EAVNDFSNNS
+3670 EVVENANHDNS
-3680 IPACIGVVVRATGDN
+3680 IPACIGVVVRASGDN
-3695 ETVTFTKAV
+3695 EKVTFTKEA
-3704 PSAQA
+3704 PTQQA

-3715 QMTLTKSGM
+3715 QMTLKKSEM
-3724 RGEEMHD
+3724 RGDEMHD
-3731 KAIVSFNAGTE
+3731 KAIVSFNAGAE

-3754 LYIPQAGAD
+3754 LYILQDGKD
-3763 YAIAYSDRRG
+3763 YAIAYSNRRG
-3773 EMPLNFKAKEL
+3773 EMPLHFKANET
-3784 GTYTIT
+3784 GVYTISFDGDM
-3790 LETDER
+3790 E
-3796 ASLQG
+3796 G
-3801 VHLIDILAC
+3801 VKVIDKVKEEI
-3810 EDIDLSENPTYTFIG
+3810 IDLGDDNEYTFMG
-3825 SPADRQARFIIR
+3825 SPADRRDRFMLV
-3837 FNGSDNSGNSNFAY
+3837 FGTATGSGSDIFAY
-3851 QNGDNLVI
+3851 QDGTDIIVS
-3859 TGEGT
+3859 GEGQ

-3875 MSQRV
+3875 MTKYV
-3880 NGVQT
+3880 NGVET
-3885 IEKPSQTGVY
+3885 CHGASLQTGVY
-3895 ILKLKG
+3895 IFRLNE

-3907 VR
+3907 IR